1 MSDNKVTL
9 RSYRLAFELERRLH
23 RIDRFRIPVPYGIPL
38 VALAYAAAVAVAL
51 VIAGSLPLAGALLGV
66 LPWPVRLI
74 LLPGVITRAL
84 CHRRADGRP
93 AHEAII
99 AYMMFLL
106 GPRRLVGLERA
117 PVRDVDLGVVAV
129 ASDERSAGYRAG
141 VVRGP
146 GTVLLRCPARLE
158 LRGRVLRLAGTDD
171 TLLSEPQEV
180 ALSSGMRLEV
190 APCARR

>member
-1 MSDNKVTL
+1 MSDNKITL

-38 VALAYAAAVAVAL
+38 VALGYAAAVAVGM
-51 VIAGSLPLAGALLGV
+51 VIIGSLPLAGALLDV

-93 AHEAII
+93 AHEAIA

-117 PVRDVDLGVVAV
+117 PTHDAELGVIAV
-129 ASDERSAGYRAG
+129 APDERSASYRAG

-146 GTVLLRCPARLE
+146 GTVLLRRPARLE

-171 TLLSEPQEV
+171 APLSEPQEV
-180 ALSSGMRLEV
+180 ALSPGMRLEV
-190 APCARR
+190 ARCGRR

>member
-1 MSDNKVTL
+1 MSDNKITL

-38 VALAYAAAVAVAL
+38 VALAYGAAVAVGL
-51 VIAGSLPLAGALLGV
+51 VVVGSLPLAGALLGL

-93 AHEAII
+93 AHEAIV
-99 AYMMFLL
+99 ALMMFLL
-106 GPRRLVGLERA
+106 SPRRLVGLEPA
-117 PVRDVDLGVVAV
+117 PARDVDLGVVAV
-129 ASDERSAGYRAG
+129 ASDERSSDYRAG

-146 GTVLLRCPARLE
+146 GMVLVRCPARLE
-158 LRGRVLRLAGTDD
+158 LRGRVLRLAGTGKAP
-171 TLLSEPQEV
+171 LPEPQEV
-180 ALSSGMRLEV
+180 ALSPGMRLEV
-190 APCARR
+190 ARCARR

>member
-99 AYMMFLL
+99 AYMMFLVA
-106 GPRRLVGLERA
+106 PRRLVGLERA
-117 PVRDVDLGVVAV
+117 PARDIDLGVVAV
-129 ASDERSAGYRAG
+129 ASDERSPGYRAG

-146 GTVLLRCPARLE
+146 STVLLRYPARLE

-180 ALSSGMRLEV
+180 ALSSSMRLEI
-190 APCARR
+190 APCGRR